1 MLEAASLSYAIEG
14 AAALIPAMPLIP
26 EDALM
31 TKSDVIPGLM
41 RFSRAAAGEL
51 TTQTNGFTINSLAS
65 PILAPVRRLLLRG
78 ITVGLSPV
86 LMAFLAPADFPGTP
100 VFELK
105 ASIHNGARNSH
116 RHLYFYLCCSYHLR
130 PHCMCDARPRGR
142 RGP

>member
-1 MLEAASLSYAIEG
+1 MLENAQLTYAIEG
-14 AAALIPAMPLIP
+14 AAQLIPAMPLIA

-51 TTQTNGFTINSLAS
+51 TTQTNSYTINSLAS
-65 PILAPVRRLLLRG
+65 PILAPARRLLLRG
-78 ITVGLSPV
+78 VAVGMSPV

-105 ASIHNGARNSH
+105 LSIHNGES
-116 RHLYFYLCCSYHLR
+116 
-130 PHCMCDARPRGR
+130 R
-142 RGP
+142 R